1 MSNMRQELFLGLPLP
16 RWRAWRDLAI
26 LGLIVMEL
34 SWLVPWYRSLTLAT
48 YAVSPGRAFLVLG
61 GILLSTH
68 LIARFMNFVYL
79 RLDIRRIILIAI
91 FVISFFVGIKLLLY
105 ESEAVS
111 FWELIN
117 RPLRAFSNWT
127 VLIPDEFVIGVM
139 VLVVCWRGISLAQAR
154 VGPVLVKRTFQIG
167 IFMFVGFVLINTLA
181 TGESPGP
188 LLYVFIF
195 AGLLAMGS
203 ARISVLRTLRGG
215 EQSPFDRRWFLGMVI
230 ASLVMVGLAGGIAML
245 TSSEFDFYERVV
257 TFVLRAF
264 AFLLAIIMAPIVYPI
279 LLLLDRIEVP
289 GLSDAASR
297 LLENL
302 EGLRSALLDAAGRL
316 AGRLDFLDRL
326 PNLQPVLLW
335 SVIAVLVLLM
345 IAGVTRWWVNE
356 RRRLEAEHQ
365 IILNRGDMLRL
376 LRQSLA
382 NQFNKLGE
390 GLAGLARLRYGR
402 RLLAA
407 ARIRRIYVE
416 LMSLGEQLDL
426 TRSDAETPLEFLPA
440 LRRLF
445 PSSGTELNTIT
456 QAYLRIRYGELPETQ
471 AEVDQVES
479 AWHEVSTQ
487 GQEMLSN
494 RKRTSQA

>member
-1 MSNMRQELFLGLPLP
+1 
-16 RWRAWRDLAI
+16 
-26 LGLIVMEL
+26 
-34 SWLVPWYRSLTLAT
+34 
-48 YAVSPGRAFLVLG
+48 
-61 GILLSTH
+61 
-68 LIARFMNFVYL
+68 
-79 RLDIRRIILIAI
+79 
-91 FVISFFVGIKLLLY
+91 LLLY
-105 ESEAVS
+105 ESEVVP
-111 FWELIN
+111 FWDLIN

-127 VLIPDEFVIGVM
+127 VLIPDEFVVAVM

-154 VGPVLVKRTFQIG
+154 VGPVLVKRTFRVG
-167 IFMFVGFVLINTLA
+167 VFMLVGFVLINTLA
-181 TGESPGP
+181 TGESPGL

-195 AGLLAMGS
+195 AGLVAMGS

-215 EQSPFDRRWFLGMVI
+215 EQTPFDRRWFLGMVVG
-230 ASLVMVGLAGGIAML
+230 SLVMVSLAAGIATL

-257 TFVLRAF
+257 TIVLRVF

-289 GLSDAASR
+289 GLSDAAGR
-297 LLENL
+297 LLANL
-302 EGLRSALLDAAGRL
+302 EGLRSALLDMAGRL
-316 AGRLDFLDRL
+316 AGRLDFLNRL

-335 SVIAVLVLLM
+335 SVIAVLILLM
-345 IAGVTRWWVNE
+345 VAGITRWWVNE

-365 IILNRGDMLRL
+365 IILSRGDMLRL
-376 LRQSLA
+376 LRESLI
-382 NQFNKLGE
+382 NQFIKLGE

-416 LMSLGEQLDL
+416 LMTLSEQLDL
-426 TRSDAETPLEFLPA
+426 TRADAETPLEFLPA

-445 PSSGTELNTIT
+445 PGSAAELNAIT

-479 AWHEVSTQ
+479 AWRDVNAR

-494 RKRTSQA
+494 KKKRQPGLEV